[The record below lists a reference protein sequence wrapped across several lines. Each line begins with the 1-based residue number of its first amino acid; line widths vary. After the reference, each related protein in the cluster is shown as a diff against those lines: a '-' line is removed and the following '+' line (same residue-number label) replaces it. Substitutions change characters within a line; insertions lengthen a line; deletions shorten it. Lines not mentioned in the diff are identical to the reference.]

1 MTGSILVTGAGGCIG
16 AWTLRQLVAD
26 NQRVVAFDLS
36 GDTRRAALLMTEDQ
50 MRSVQWEQGDI
61 ADVDNMKKV
70 MERHSVEAIIHLAA
84 LQVPFCKADPMNGA
98 RVTFWVLSMCLR
110 QRESSVSSG

>member
-16 AWTLRQLVAD
+16 AWTLQQLVAD

-50 MRSVQWEQGDI
+50 MQSVQWEQGDI
-61 ADVDNMKKV
+61 
-70 MERHSVEAIIHLAA
+70 
-84 LQVPFCKADPMNGA
+84 
-98 RVTFWVLSMCLR
+98 CLLYTSPSPRDKR
-110 QRESSVSSG
+110 QSRMPSSA